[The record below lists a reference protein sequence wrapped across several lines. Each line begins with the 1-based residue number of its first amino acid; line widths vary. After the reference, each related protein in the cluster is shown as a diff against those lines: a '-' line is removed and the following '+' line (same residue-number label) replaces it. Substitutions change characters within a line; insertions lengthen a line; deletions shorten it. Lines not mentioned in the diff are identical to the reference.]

1 MKNIEEKNWGEKE
14 INQLSKVRF
23 FCLEQFFH
31 GNFFTWKIISNW
43 ITFFEIEGLVFVKLG
58 SKITYYF
65 WKVSAWLGK
74 LDSTNLEVF
83 LDKRSFFVW
92 INVCKTFS
100 RPSADVFWTL
110 KTDCQNCVFIC
121 PDKLLREK
129 NFPGTGKM
137 LNLMNVF
144 QNGGRGRSFFGIWW
158 KKWTFGGKLLGELTE
173 RDSTAPDGLSEE
185 RHVLAKIIPK
195 NKLFQHS
202 A

>member
-43 ITFFEIEGLVFVKLG
+43 ITFFEIEELVFVKLG

-92 INVCKTFS
+92 INVFKTFS
-100 RPSADVFWTL
+100 RHSGDVFWNL
-110 KTDCQNCVFIC
+110 KADCQNCVFVC
-121 PDKLLREK
+121 PVKLLQEK
-129 NFPGTGKM
+129 FYSRK
-137 LNLMNVF
+137 NVQFDSFF
-144 QNGGRGRSFFGIWW
+144 QNRGGGQGRRGSFPDFC
-158 KKWTFGGKLLGELTE
+158 GKTELDF
-173 RDSTAPDGLSEE
+173 R
-185 RHVLAKIIPK
+185 RK
-195 NKLFQHS
+195 NCQESCQNGNQLFQS
-202 A
+202 YFLR